1 MFIDPYP
8 NKVTIEQGTS
18 VTLVCRVVGTFSP
31 VTYQWT
37 CPNNG
42 CTGNKRPFNEVLL
55 IDVVQKSKEEGDY
68 TCTVSLTEDGVNV
81 AEAFNLGVNGKLSS
95 MLSNISWTFAA
106 SDQLSVL
113 LLR

>member
-1 MFIDPYP
+1 MVIDPYP
-8 NKVTIEQGTS
+8 NAITTEQGTS
-18 VTLVCRVVGTFSP
+18 VTLVCRVVGTLSP

-37 CPNNG
+37 CPNDG

-68 TCTVSLTEDGVNV
+68 TCTVSLTDGDNV
-81 AEAFNLGVNGKLSS
+81 AKAFNLGVKSKLSP

-113 LLR
+113 LL